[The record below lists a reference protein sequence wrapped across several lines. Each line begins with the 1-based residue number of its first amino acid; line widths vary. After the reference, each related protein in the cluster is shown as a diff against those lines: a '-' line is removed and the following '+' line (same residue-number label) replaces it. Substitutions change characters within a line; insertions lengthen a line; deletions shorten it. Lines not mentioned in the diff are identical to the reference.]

1 MKVFRVTVLKNEDF
15 WHFETFASSA
25 EDAIENIKLKLKT
38 DFVSVL
44 NVEELFL

>member
-1 MKVFRVTVLKNEDF
+1 MRVFRVAALTNEDF
-15 WHFETFASSA
+15 WHFETFASST
-25 EDAIENIKLKLKT
+25 EDAIENIKLKLKI

>member
-1 MKVFRVTVLKNEDF
+1 MRVFRVTALTNEDF
-15 WHFETFASSA
+15 WHFETFASST
-25 EDAIENIKLKLKT
+25 EEAIENIKLKLKT

>member
-1 MKVFRVTVLKNEDF
+1 MRVFRVTALTNEDV
-15 WHFETFASSA
+15 WRFETFASSV
-25 EDAIENIKLKLKT
+25 EDAIENIKLKLKK